1 MWSPIDD
8 ELNEFLKNELIDPS
22 SSDDE
27 DDLFNGAAN
36 VIIDGS
42 VNHPGPKLVLL
53 RDMMY

>member
-36 VIIDGS
+36 VIIEGS
-42 VNHPGPKLVLL
+42 VNHLGPKLVLL